1 MCNGQQA
8 PVIARVTGHGIRMG
22 QQDLVRWCTGHW
34 FCSGTVKA
42 SAGTVLVQ
50 FWFLVQFWL
59 RLVLFWI
66 SSGLPSNSS
75 FARTKLSSRTK
86 YLFFLSTF
94 FFIDW
99 LIENILVFQFLLAV
113 VYSRFVDLVFC
124 NERATY
130 FEVSKS
136 ILNRSVILYMFFS
149 RPVFF
154 CRSIEKCFKFSLG
167 CVIPFCFW
175 SDE

>member
-22 QQDLVRWCTGHW
+22 QQDPVLGCTGHW

-66 SSGLPSNSS
+66 VSGLPSNCS
-75 FARTKLSSRTK
+75 FARTKLSPRLQ

-99 LIENILVFQFLLAV
+99 LIENILVFQLLLAV
-113 VYSRFVDLVFC
+113 VYSRFVDLVFS

-130 FEVSKS
+130 FDASES
-136 ILNRSVILYMFFS
+136 IPNRSVILYLFFGGHVFLMLDWKMF
-149 RPVFF
+149 V
-154 CRSIEKCFKFSLG
+154 
-167 CVIPFCFW
+167 
-175 SDE
+175 